1 MKGKARCRIH
11 GGLSTGPRTK
21 DGKEKVRQA
30 VLKHGQF
37 TKEAIENR
45 QRIVREIADIEAW
58 ARARG
63 FNLDF

>member
-21 DGKEKVRQA
+21 DGKERARQA
-30 VLKHGQF
+30 VLKDGHY
-37 TKEAIENR
+37 TKEAVENR
-45 QRIVREIADIEAW
+45 RRIVREIAELEAW
-58 ARARG
+58 VRAQG